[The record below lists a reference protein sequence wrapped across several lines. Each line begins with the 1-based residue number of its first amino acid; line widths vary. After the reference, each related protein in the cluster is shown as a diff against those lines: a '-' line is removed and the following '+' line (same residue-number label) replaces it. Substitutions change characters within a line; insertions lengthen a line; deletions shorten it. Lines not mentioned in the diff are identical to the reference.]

1 MRILFIQ
8 LLIGACLM
16 DVQAQ
21 IGNPFKGEETD
32 TVYFVELDSFTITAR
47 PMKNYN
53 YSRYEAI
60 VKKVYPFADTAVQ
73 TIHKLEE
80 MEFSRRHQEN
90 EYKKQLEDALRGSF
104 EEKLRNLSRTQGDVL
119 IDIIERNTGRTMY
132 DILKDVK
139 SSGTAFWWNSLGKA
153 YGYDLKEGYNA
164 ANDPTLE
171 QIIADYEK
179 KYKR

>member
-1 MRILFIQ
+1 MRTLLFT
-8 LLIGACLM
+8 LLFCLTLPQ
-16 DVQAQ
+16 VHAQ
-21 IGNPFKGEETD
+21 IGDPFKGEDMD
-32 TVYFVELDSFTITAR
+32 TIYFVELDSFTISAR

-73 TIHKLEE
+73 TIKALEA
-80 MEFSRRHQEN
+80 MEFSARRDEKQ
-90 EYKKQLEDALRGSF
+90 YKKQLEDALRTSF

-139 SSGTAFWWNSLGKA
+139 SGSTAFWWNSLGKA
-153 YGYDLKEGYNA
+153 YGYDLKEGYKAEN
-164 ANDPTLE
+164 NPTLE

-179 KYKR
+179 RYKR